1 MQNAQYEMAF
11 RQAKSLDKR
20 TDADGEEV
28 FDLAEIFL
36 DKEYYDL
43 AIKAYEYVIQK
54 GKNNFL
60 FIDAN
65 INKLYTKTKIL
76 NSKNQEVNSLD
87 DEYKSLIRELGE
99 SRNTVLLLSNYAHF
113 KAFYLHDLLAAE
125 TILLSAMDVAGIDKY
140 DLAECKL
147 RVC

>member
-1 MQNAQYEMAF
+1 MHQYEMAF

-54 GKNNFL
+54 GK
-60 FIDAN
+60 
-65 INKLYTKTKIL
+65 K
-76 NSKNQEVNSLD
+76 
-87 DEYKSLIRELGE
+87 
-99 SRNTVLLLSNYAHF
+99 
-113 KAFYLHDLLAAE
+113 
-125 TILLSAMDVAGIDKY
+125 
-140 DLAECKL
+140 
-147 RVC
+147 

>member
-1 MQNAQYEMAF
+1 M
-11 RQAKSLDKR
+11 
-20 TDADGEEV
+20 
-28 FDLAEIFL
+28 

-99 SRNTVLLLSNYAHF
+99 SRNTVLYFLTMHIS
-113 KAFYLHDLLAAE
+113 
-125 TILLSAMDVAGIDKY
+125 
-140 DLAECKL
+140 KL
-147 RVC
+147 FIYMICWQPKLYG